1 MGSLLQDVLT
11 LFSKKKFVAP
21 LPYVPSDDDYFVLSN
36 KGSSSLNVMAYLPKV
51 DQNLISAKQFADA
64 IVVAANTTY
73 DYSSIGA
80 AGGSVDLKLTGS
92 DASVDTV
99 KLVAGTNIT
108 LTDNGS
114 NQVTIAA
121 SGGTG
126 TVTTVNF
133 VTDGTALNVNSNSVT
148 TSGTMTGVWQ
158 GTASQYVNG
167 EGDLVAFPAIPQGTV
182 TSVGLQTDG
191 NAFIDGS
198 AVTTAGNVS
207 FTMAG
212 TAAQYINGEGDLV
225 TFPASSAGTVTSVAA
240 THAGNAFTT
249 TIGNVATVNPSV
261 DITMN
266 GGVTQYVNGAGDLV
280 LLSSLPQGT
289 VTSVALTET
298 GTALTI
304 TGSPITGSGTFNI
317 AGAGTASQVILGDLS
332 LATLPVSGVTSVA
345 TSNGTFVNV
354 TGGTITATGTITG
367 DLSATGTPSAATFL
381 RGDNTWASPSAGGG
395 TVTSV
400 SSTTGGDALD
410 VVVSNASTTPDL
422 AFSFA
427 GASSQYVDG
436 AGNLTTFPAIPF
448 TSLTTTGT
456 TGVATLAAG
465 VLNIPDYASSSGTV
479 TTVAAGDGITVTGVP
494 SVTPTVNID
503 YVGANNAVLIATTA
517 VAEPADFFWFS
528 DATDSTIKKS
538 LLSAFPSSYKWEA
551 DAVTGTNIDVV
562 DNTIVKFRNTTGTLT
577 TEITGA
583 DTINIDSLASG
594 VVAGA
599 YTNANI
605 SVDTYGRVTAAAN
618 GATAFMTSWTIGAD
632 VNANQTVSNG
642 ELVEILGG
650 VALTS
655 TLSAGRTVTLDLD
668 DTAVTAGIYTNAN
681 ITVDQQGRITLAAN
695 GSAGGYDWVRQADFG
710 SNVTVTSGAIV
721 DFTGG
726 NGITTTNSAVGV
738 TVDLDY
744 LGTDNYIN
752 LRSTVVAAAGDF
764 IAFTDITDNN
774 VYKVAFSNTP
784 GYYEGF
790 TAKGDTGL
798 SQTINNGNTLDIA
811 GGESISTVAST
822 TDTVTIN
829 HDNFGSAAT
838 YAFPAEIVT
847 NAQGHVTS
855 VSAGT
860 KEFVSLTTTGTSGA
874 ATLVSGVLNIP
885 QYAGAYTLP
894 VATSTVL
901 GGVELFSDAVQ
912 SVASASITTT
922 AARSYGI
929 QLNAAGQMVVNVPW
943 TDTVYTLPLMTSTA
957 RGGAEVFS
965 DVAQS
970 VAANAVSTTAA
981 RTYGLQLNAA
991 EQLVVNVPWTDTA
1004 QYSFSVAGDSGATNS
1019 ITDGNTLTIA
1029 GGTGIAT
1036 AGAAS
1041 DTVEIKLA
1049 DTAVTPGTYT
1059 SSTITVDQQGRLT
1072 AASSGAAAAVN
1083 RQPTDYFSF
1092 RQAGIVNQGESA
1104 TAGNNTVASTGFVYD
1119 VTFNTTRA
1127 NTNYLA
1133 MVVPEIGGG
1142 DGCMYCEVRSKATTG
1157 FVVELKTCAN
1167 TVPTGKNPTINV
1179 TIYA

>member
-73 DYSSIGA
+73 DYSSIQA
-80 AGGSVDLKLTGS
+80 AGNVDLKLTGS
-92 DASVDTV
+92 DATVDTV

-121 SGGTG
+121 SGGSG
-126 TVTTVNF
+126 SVTSINF
-133 VTDGTALNVNSNSVT
+133 VTDGTALNVNSNTITS
-148 TSGTMTGVWQ
+148 SGTMTGVWQ
-158 GTASQYVNG
+158 GSSSQYVNG
-167 EGDLVAFPAIPQGTV
+167 EGDLVTFPAIP
-182 TSVGLQTDG
+182 
-191 NAFIDGS
+191 A
-198 AVTTAGNVS
+198 
-207 FTMAG
+207 
-212 TAAQYINGEGDLV
+212 
-225 TFPASSAGTVTSVAA
+225 
-240 THAGNAFTT
+240 
-249 TIGNVATVNPSV
+249 
-261 DITMN
+261 
-266 GGVTQYVNGAGDLV
+266 
-280 LLSSLPQGT
+280 GT

-304 TGSPITGSGTFNI
+304 TGSPITGTGTFNI

-332 LATLPVSGVTSVA
+332 LATLPVNGVTSVA

-465 VLNIPDYASSSGTV
+465 VLNIPNYASSSGTV

-562 DNTIVKFRNTTGTLT
+562 DNTIVKFRNTTATLT
-577 TEITGA
+577 TSITGG

-632 VNANQTVSNG
+632 VNANQ
-642 ELVEILGG
+642 
-650 VALTS
+650 
-655 TLSAGRTVTLDLD
+655 
-668 DTAVTAGIYTNAN
+668 
-681 ITVDQQGRITLAAN
+681 
-695 GSAGGYDWVRQADFG
+695 
-710 SNVTVTSGAIV
+710 
-721 DFTGG
+721 
-726 NGITTTNSAVGV
+726 NS
-738 TVDLDY
+738 
-744 LGTDNYIN
+744 
-752 LRSTVVAAAGDF
+752 
-764 IAFTDITDNN
+764 
-774 VYKVAFSNTP
+774 K
-784 GYYEGF
+784 
-790 TAKGDTGL
+790 
-798 SQTINNGNTLDIA
+798 
-811 GGESISTVAST
+811 
-822 TDTVTIN
+822 
-829 HDNFGSAAT
+829 
-838 YAFPAEIVT
+838 
-847 NAQGHVTS
+847 
-855 VSAGT
+855 
-860 KEFVSLTTTGTSGA
+860 
-874 ATLVSGVLNIP
+874 
-885 QYAGAYTLP
+885 
-894 VATSTVL
+894 
-901 GGVELFSDAVQ
+901 
-912 SVASASITTT
+912 
-922 AARSYGI
+922 
-929 QLNAAGQMVVNVPW
+929 
-943 TDTVYTLPLMTSTA
+943 
-957 RGGAEVFS
+957 
-965 DVAQS
+965 
-970 VAANAVSTTAA
+970 
-981 RTYGLQLNAA
+981 
-991 EQLVVNVPWTDTA
+991 
-1004 QYSFSVAGDSGATNS
+1004 
-1019 ITDGNTLTIA
+1019 
-1029 GGTGIAT
+1029 
-1036 AGAAS
+1036 
-1041 DTVEIKLA
+1041 
-1049 DTAVTPGTYT
+1049 
-1059 SSTITVDQQGRLT
+1059 
-1072 AASSGAAAAVN
+1072 
-1083 RQPTDYFSF
+1083 
-1092 RQAGIVNQGESA
+1092 
-1104 TAGNNTVASTGFVYD
+1104 
-1119 VTFNTTRA
+1119 
-1127 NTNYLA
+1127 
-1133 MVVPEIGGG
+1133 
-1142 DGCMYCEVRSKATTG
+1142 
-1157 FVVELKTCAN
+1157 
-1167 TVPTGKNPTINV
+1167 
-1179 TIYA
+1179 

>member
-21 LPYVPSDDDYFVLSN
+21 LPYVPSNDDYFVLSN

-73 DYSSIGA
+73 DYSSIQA
-80 AGGSVDLKLTGS
+80 AGNVDLKLTGS
-92 DASVDTV
+92 DATVDTV

-121 SGGTG
+121 SGGSG
-126 TVTTVNF
+126 SVTSINF
-133 VTDGTALNVNSNSVT
+133 VTDGTALNVNSNTITS
-148 TSGTMTGVWQ
+148 SGTMTGVWQ
-158 GTASQYVNG
+158 GSSSQYVNG
-167 EGDLVAFPAIPQGTV
+167 EGDLVTFPAIP
-182 TSVGLQTDG
+182 
-191 NAFIDGS
+191 A
-198 AVTTAGNVS
+198 
-207 FTMAG
+207 
-212 TAAQYINGEGDLV
+212 
-225 TFPASSAGTVTSVAA
+225 
-240 THAGNAFTT
+240 
-249 TIGNVATVNPSV
+249 
-261 DITMN
+261 
-266 GGVTQYVNGAGDLV
+266 
-280 LLSSLPQGT
+280 GT

-304 TGSPITGSGTFNI
+304 TGSPITGTGTFNI

-332 LATLPVSGVTSVA
+332 LATLPVNGVTSVA

-354 TGGTITATGTITG
+354 TGGTITTTGTITG
-367 DLSATGTPSAATFL
+367 DLSATGTANNTTFL
-381 RGDNTWASPSAGGG
+381 RGDNTWASPAGAG

-400 SSTTGGDALD
+400 SSTTAGDALD
-410 VVVSNASTTPDL
+410 VTVTNPSSTPALGFTW
-422 AFSFA
+422 A
-427 GASSQYVDG
+427 GASAQYVDG

-562 DNTIVKFRNTTGTLT
+562 DNTIVKFRNTTATLT
-577 TEITGA
+577 TSITGG

-642 ELVEILGG
+642 EVVEMLGG

-655 TLSAGRTVTLDLD
+655 TLSAGRTVTLDLN

-752 LRSTVVAAAGDF
+752 LRSTVVAAEGDF
-764 IAFTDITDNN
+764 IAFTDITDDN
-774 VYKVAFSNTP
+774 VYKVAFSNMP
-784 GYYEGF
+784 GFYEGF
-790 TAKGDTGL
+790 IVQGDTGAT
-798 SQTINNGNTLDIA
+798 QTINNGNTLDIA
-811 GGESISTVAST
+811 GGQSISTVSSG

-838 YAFPAEIVT
+838 YAFPTQIIT

-855 VSAGT
+855 VTAGSAPVT
-860 KEFVSLTTTGTSGA
+860 
-874 ATLVSGVLNIP
+874 
-885 QYAGAYTLP
+885 YTLP

-912 SVASASITTT
+912 SVASTSITTT
-922 AARSYGI
+922 ALRTYGI

-943 TDTVYTLPLMTSTA
+943 ENTAYTLPLMTSTA

-965 DVAQS
+965 SVVQS
-970 VAANAVSTTAA
+970 VAANVVSTTAA

-991 EQLVVNVPWTDTA
+991 EQLVVNVPWTDVSTT
-1004 QYSFSVAGDSGATNS
+1004 SFSVAVDTGTGFSV
-1019 ITDGNTLTIA
+1019 TDGNTLSLL
-1029 GGTGIAT
+1029 GGTGIGT
-1036 AGAAS
+1036 VGS
-1041 DTVEIKLA
+1041 VTDTVTVNLA

-1072 AASSGAAAAVN
+1072 AASSGAAVAVN

-1104 TAGNNTVASTGFVYD
+1104 TAGNNTVGSTGFVYD

-1133 MVVPEIGGG
+1133 MVVPEIGSG
-1142 DGCMYCEVRSKATTG
+1142 DGCMYCEVRSKTTTG
-1157 FVVELKTCAN
+1157 FIVELKTCAN
-1167 TVPTGKNPTINV
+1167 SVPTGKNPTINV

>member
-21 LPYVPSDDDYFVLSN
+21 LPYVPSADDYFVLSN
-36 KGSSSLNVMAYLPKV
+36 KGDSSLNVMAYLPKV

-126 TVTTVNF
+126 TVTSVAASTAGNALDVA
-133 VTDGTALNVNSNSVT
+133 GTPITS
-148 TSGTMTGVWQ
+148 SGTLAFTWAGSS
-158 GTASQYVNG
+158 SQYVNG
-167 EGDLVAFPAIPQGTV
+167 AGDLVTFPTVGSGTV

-191 NAFIDGS
+191 NAFIDGG
-198 AVTTAGNVS
+198 AVTNAGNVS

-212 TAAQYINGEGDLV
+212 TTSQYINGEGDLV
-225 TFPASSAGTVTSVAA
+225 TFPALSAGTVTSVAA

-367 DLSATGTPSAATFL
+367 DLSATGIASNTTFL
-381 RGDNTWASPSAGGG
+381 RGDNTWATPAGAG
-395 TVTSV
+395 TVTTV
-400 SSTTGGDALD
+400 SSTIAGDAFD
-410 VVVSNASTTPDL
+410 VTVVNPTSTPALGFTW
-422 AFSFA
+422 A
-427 GASSQYVDG
+427 GTVAQYITG
-436 AGNLTTFPAIPF
+436 QGNLATLPF
-448 TSLTTTGT
+448 VSLTTTGVS
-456 TGVATLAAG
+456 GAATLVSG
-465 VLNIPDYASSSGTV
+465 VLNIPQYAGSGTV
-479 TTVAAGDGITVTGVP
+479 TSVAAGDGITVTGAP

-503 YVGANNAVLIATTA
+503 YAGANNAVLIATTA
-517 VAEPADFFWFS
+517 AAEPDDFFWFS

-538 LLSAFPSSYKWEA
+538 LLSAFPSSYKWQA
-551 DAVTGTNIDVV
+551 DASTGTNIDVV
-562 DNTIVKFRNTTGTLT
+562 DNKIVKFRNTTGTLT

-605 SVDTYGRVTAAAN
+605 SVDQYGRLTAAAN
-618 GATAFMTSWTIGAD
+618 GATAFMTSWSIGAD
-632 VNANQTVSNG
+632 VGANQTVSNG
-642 ELVEILGG
+642 EVVEVLGG
-650 VALTS
+650 VGLTS
-655 TLSAGRTVTLDLD
+655 TLAGTRTVSLDLD
-668 DTAVTAGIYTNAN
+668 NTAVTAGVYTNAN
-681 ITVDQQGRITLAAN
+681 ITVDAQGRITLAAN
-695 GSAGGYDWVRQADFG
+695 GSAGGYNWITQADSG
-710 SNVTVTSGAIV
+710 SNVTVASGAIV
-721 DFTGG
+721 DFAGG
-726 NGITTTNSAVGV
+726 GGITTANTAGGI
-738 TVDLDY
+738 TFDLDY

-752 LRSTVVAAAGDF
+752 LRSTVVAAEGDF

-774 VYKVAFSNTP
+774 VYKVAFSNMP
-784 GYYEGF
+784 GFYEAF
-790 TAKGDTGL
+790 TVQGDTGAI
-798 SQTINNGNTLDIA
+798 QTINNGNTLDIA
-811 GGESISTVAST
+811 GGQSISTVSAG

-855 VSAGT
+855 VTGGT

-901 GGVELFSDAVQ
+901 GGVELFSDTVQ
-912 SVASASITTT
+912 TVASASITTIALRT
-922 AARSYGI
+922 YGI

-943 TDTVYTLPLMTSTA
+943 ENTAYTLPLMTAAA
-957 RGGAEVFS
+957 RGGAELFS
-965 DVAQS
+965 GVAQS
-970 VAANAVSTTAA
+970 VAANAVSTTAG
-981 RTYGLQLNAA
+981 RTYGLQLNSA
-991 EQLVVNVPWTDTA
+991 EQLVVNVPWTDSV
-1004 QYSFSVAGDSGATNS
+1004 QYSFSVAGDTGTTNS

-1072 AASSGAAAAVN
+1072 AASSGAAVAVD
-1083 RQPTDYFSF
+1083 RQPTDYF
-1092 RQAGIVNQGESA
+1092 AMNTGGIENQGKSLF
-1104 TAGNNTVASTGFVYD
+1104 TGNNTVSVTGFVYEI
-1119 VTFNTTRA
+1119 TFNQTRSNATYLVNA
-1127 NTNYLA
+1127 N
-1133 MVVPEIGGG
+1133 PEIENAGG
-1142 DGCMYCEVRSKATTG
+1142 CVYCEVRSKTTTG
-1157 FVVELKTCAN
+1157 FIVVLKTCAN
-1167 TVPTGKNPTINV
+1167 GTPSGINPNINITV
-1179 TIYA
+1179 YA

>member
-73 DYSSIGA
+73 DYSSIQA
-80 AGGSVDLKLTGS
+80 AGNVDLKLTGS
-92 DASVDTV
+92 DATVDTV

-121 SGGTG
+121 SGGSG
-126 TVTTVNF
+126 SVTSINF
-133 VTDGTALNVNSNSVT
+133 VTDGTALNVNSNTITS
-148 TSGTMTGVWQ
+148 SGTMTGVWQ
-158 GTASQYVNG
+158 GSSSQYVNG
-167 EGDLVAFPAIPQGTV
+167 EGDLVTFPAIP
-182 TSVGLQTDG
+182 
-191 NAFIDGS
+191 A
-198 AVTTAGNVS
+198 
-207 FTMAG
+207 
-212 TAAQYINGEGDLV
+212 
-225 TFPASSAGTVTSVAA
+225 
-240 THAGNAFTT
+240 
-249 TIGNVATVNPSV
+249 
-261 DITMN
+261 
-266 GGVTQYVNGAGDLV
+266 
-280 LLSSLPQGT
+280 GT

-855 VSAGT
+855 VTAGSAPVT
-860 KEFVSLTTTGTSGA
+860 
-874 ATLVSGVLNIP
+874 
-885 QYAGAYTLP
+885 YTLP

>member
-21 LPYVPSDDDYFVLSN
+21 LPYVPSNDDYFVLSN

-73 DYSSIGA
+73 DYSSIQA
-80 AGGSVDLKLTGS
+80 AGNVDLKLTGS
-92 DASVDTV
+92 DATVDTV

-121 SGGTG
+121 SGGSG
-126 TVTTVNF
+126 SVTSINF
-133 VTDGTALNVNSNSVT
+133 VTDGTALNVNSNTITS
-148 TSGTMTGVWQ
+148 SGTMTGVWQ
-158 GTASQYVNG
+158 GSSSQYVNG
-167 EGDLVAFPAIPQGTV
+167 EGDLVTFPAIP
-182 TSVGLQTDG
+182 
-191 NAFIDGS
+191 A
-198 AVTTAGNVS
+198 
-207 FTMAG
+207 
-212 TAAQYINGEGDLV
+212 
-225 TFPASSAGTVTSVAA
+225 
-240 THAGNAFTT
+240 
-249 TIGNVATVNPSV
+249 
-261 DITMN
+261 
-266 GGVTQYVNGAGDLV
+266 
-280 LLSSLPQGT
+280 GT

-304 TGSPITGSGTFNI
+304 TGSPITGTGTFNI

-332 LATLPVSGVTSVA
+332 LATLPVNGVTSVA

-367 DLSATGTPSAATFL
+367 DLSATGTANNTTFL
-381 RGDNTWASPSAGGG
+381 RGDNTWASPAGAG

-400 SSTTGGDALD
+400 SSTTAGDALD
-410 VVVSNASTTPDL
+410 VTVTNPSSTPALGFTW
-422 AFSFA
+422 A
-427 GASSQYVDG
+427 GASAQYVDG

-562 DNTIVKFRNTTGTLT
+562 DNTIVKFRNTTATLT
-577 TEITGA
+577 TSITGG

-642 ELVEILGG
+642 EVVEMLGG

-655 TLSAGRTVTLDLD
+655 TLSAGRTVTLDLN

-752 LRSTVVAAAGDF
+752 LRSTVVAAEGDF
-764 IAFTDITDNN
+764 IAFTDITDDN
-774 VYKVAFSNTP
+774 VYKVAFSNMP
-784 GYYEGF
+784 GFYEGF
-790 TAKGDTGL
+790 IVQGDTGAT
-798 SQTINNGNTLDIA
+798 QTINNGNTLDIA
-811 GGESISTVAST
+811 GGQSISTVSSG

-838 YAFPAEIVT
+838 YAFPTQIIT

-855 VSAGT
+855 VTAGSAPVT
-860 KEFVSLTTTGTSGA
+860 
-874 ATLVSGVLNIP
+874 
-885 QYAGAYTLP
+885 YTLP

-912 SVASASITTT
+912 SVASTSITTT
-922 AARSYGI
+922 ALRTYGI

-943 TDTVYTLPLMTSTA
+943 ENTAYTLPLMTSTA

-965 DVAQS
+965 SVVQS
-970 VAANAVSTTAA
+970 VAANVVSTTAA

-991 EQLVVNVPWTDTA
+991 EQLVVNVPWTDVSTT
-1004 QYSFSVAGDSGATNS
+1004 SFSVAVDTGTGFSV
-1019 ITDGNTLTIA
+1019 TDGNTLSLL
-1029 GGTGIAT
+1029 GGTGIGT
-1036 AGAAS
+1036 VGS
-1041 DTVEIKLA
+1041 VTDTVTVNLA

-1072 AASSGAAAAVN
+1072 AASSGAAVAVN

-1104 TAGNNTVASTGFVYD
+1104 TAGNNTVGSTGFVYD

-1133 MVVPEIGGG
+1133 MVVPEIGSG
-1142 DGCMYCEVRSKATTG
+1142 DGCMYCEVRSKTTTG
-1157 FVVELKTCAN
+1157 FIVELKTCAN
-1167 TVPTGKNPTINV
+1167 SVPTGKNPTINV

>member
-73 DYSSIGA
+73 DYSSIQA
-80 AGGSVDLKLTGS
+80 AGNVDLKLTGS
-92 DASVDTV
+92 DATVDTV

-121 SGGTG
+121 SGGSG
-126 TVTTVNF
+126 SVTSINF
-133 VTDGTALNVNSNSVT
+133 VTDGTALNVNSNTITS
-148 TSGTMTGVWQ
+148 SGTMTGVWQ
-158 GTASQYVNG
+158 GNSDQYVNG
-167 EGDLVAFPAIPQGTV
+167 NGDLITFPAIPQGTV
-182 TSVGLQTDG
+182 TSV
-191 NAFIDGS
+191 AAS
-198 AVTTAGNVS
+198 TAGDALDVGGTPITAS
-207 FTMAG
+207 GTLAFTWAG
-212 TAAQYINGEGDLV
+212 SSSQYI
-225 TFPASSAGTVTSVAA
+225 
-240 THAGNAFTT
+240 
-249 TIGNVATVNPSV
+249 
-261 DITMN
+261 
-266 GGVTQYVNGAGDLV
+266 NGAGDLTTF
-280 LLSSLPQGT
+280 PAIPAGT

-354 TGGTITATGTITG
+354 TGGTITSTGTITG
-367 DLSATGTPSAATFL
+367 DLSATGTPGNTTFL
-381 RGDNTWASPSAGGG
+381 RGDNTWAVPAGSGSVTTVSA
-395 TVTSV
+395 TIA
-400 SSTTGGDALD
+400 GDAFD
-410 VVVSNASTTPDL
+410 VAVANPTTAPAL
-422 AFSFA
+422 GFTWA
-427 GASSQYVDG
+427 GTAAQYITG
-436 AGNLTTFPAIPF
+436 QGNLVTFPAIPF

-456 TGVATLAAG
+456 SGAATLNSG
-465 VLNIPDYASSSGTV
+465 VLNIPQYAGSGTV
-479 TTVAAGDGITVTGVP
+479 TLVSGGNGITVTGAP
-494 SVTPTVNID
+494 TLTPTVNIT
-503 YVGANNAVLIATTA
+503 YASATNAILFAQQAT
-517 VAEPADFFWFS
+517 PDPDDFFWFS
-528 DATDSTIKKS
+528 DATDDTIKRA
-538 LLSAFPSSYKWEA
+538 LLSSFPTNYRWFA
-551 DAVTGTNIDVV
+551 DSVSGTNIEVLGDE
-562 DNTIVKFRNTTGTLT
+562 IIKFRNTTGTLT
-577 TEITGA
+577 TSNSGG
-583 DTINIDSLASG
+583 DTINIDSTASG
-594 VVAGA
+594 VVAGS
-599 YTNANI
+599 YTNA
-605 SVDTYGRVTAAAN
+605 SVTVDTYGRITTASSG
-618 GATAFMTSWTIGAD
+618 GAGMTSWTIGSD
-632 VNANQTVSNG
+632 VGLDQTVANG
-642 ELVEILGG
+642 EILEVLGG

-655 TLSAGRTVTLDLD
+655 TLSGTRILTLDLD
-668 DTAVTAGIYTNAN
+668 NTAVTAGVYTNAN
-681 ITVDQQGRITLAAN
+681 ITVDAQGRLTAAAN
-695 GSAGGYDWVRQADFG
+695 GPAGGYDWIRQADNG
-710 SNVTVTSGAIV
+710 SNVTVTSGAVV
-721 DFTGG
+721 DFSGG
-726 NGITTTNSAVGV
+726 DGIQTTNSATDV

-744 LGTDNYIN
+744 LGADNYIN
-752 LRSTVVAAAGDF
+752 LRSTVVAAGEDF
-764 IAFTDITDNN
+764 IAFSDITDTN
-774 VYKVAFSNTP
+774 VYKVAINTMP

-790 TAKGDTGL
+790 TIQGDSGL
-798 SQTINNGNTLDIA
+798 AQ
-811 GGESISTVAST
+811 TVASGNAVKVLGGT
-822 TDTVTIN
+822 ALTSVTSAPDTITVN
-829 HDNFGSAAT
+829 HDAFGTAGTFAYPSSV
-838 YAFPAEIVT
+838 VT
-847 NAQGHVTS
+847 DAQGHVTS
-855 VSAGT
+855 VVAGSAPT
-860 KEFVSLTTTGTSGA
+860 FVSLTTTGTSGA
-874 ATLVSGVLNIP
+874 ATLSGGVLNIP

-901 GGVELFSDAVQ
+901 GGVELFSDTVQ
-912 SVASASITTT
+912 SVASASVSTT
-922 AARSYGI
+922 ASRTYGI

-943 TDTVYTLPLMTSTA
+943 NDYALPLMTATT
-957 RGGAEVFS
+957 RGGAEVLS
-965 DVAQS
+965 DITQT
-970 VAANAVSTTAA
+970 VAANGVSAQA
-981 RTYGLQLNAA
+981 GRTYGLQLNAA

-1104 TAGNNTVASTGFVYD
+1104 TAGNNTVSATGFVYD

-1142 DGCMYCEVRSKATTG
+1142 DGCMYCEIRSKSTTG

-1167 TVPTGKNPTINV
+1167 GTPTGKNPTINV